1 MAIKVARI
9 HFAEY
14 VTIVNGIV
22 NNVNISVIIG
32 NLPG

>member
-1 MAIKVARI
+1 MAIKVALI

-14 VTIVNGIV
+14 ATIVNGIV